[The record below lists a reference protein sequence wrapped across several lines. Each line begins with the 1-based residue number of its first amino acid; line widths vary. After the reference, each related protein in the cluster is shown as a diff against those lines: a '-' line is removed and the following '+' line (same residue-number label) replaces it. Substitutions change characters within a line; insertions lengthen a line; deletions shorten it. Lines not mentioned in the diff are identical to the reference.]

1 MCLHV
6 LHVAKHPVP
15 WPLWPETVLRSA
27 VDVAEQLLQVSP
39 RTLEDWRLTRSG
51 PLFRKMG
58 RHVRYELG
66 SVMAW
71 FENLG
76 R

>member
-1 MCLHV
+1 M
-6 LHVAKHPVP
+6 
-15 WPLWPETVLRSA
+15 LRSA